1 VSRPGV
7 ALADFDHARYR
18 RGLSCVAGVDEAG
31 RGCLA
36 GPVVSGAA
44 VLRPG
49 WCPEGLDDSK
59 KLSAAVRESLYDA
72 ILEGALAWGAFAVWP
87 REIDRTNILRASLK
101 AMAGAVGLLGLHP
114 DLVLVDGNQT
124 PPLDCDCECVVKGD
138 GRSAAIAAG
147 AIIAKVTRD
156 RIMTG
161 LDVRFP
167 EYGFAA
173 HKGYGSPEHLASL
186 AEHGPCTLHRFS
198 YKPVADLR
206 QTRLW

>member
-1 VSRPGV
+1 VSRTGV
-7 ALADFDHARYR
+7 SLADFDSVRYR
-18 RGLSCVAGVDEAG
+18 RGLTCVAGVDEAG

-44 VLRPG
+44 VLRLG

-59 KLSAAVRESLYDA
+59 KLSAPVRESLYDV
-72 ILEGALAWGAFAVWP
+72 ILAGALAWGVFAVWP

-101 AMAGAVGLLGLHP
+101 SMVGAVGLLGLEP

-124 PPLDCDCECVVKGD
+124 PPLDRECECVVKGD

-161 LDVRFP
+161 MDTRFP

-173 HKGYGSPEHLASL
+173 HKGYGSPDHLDNLS
-186 AEHGPCTLHRFS
+186 EHGPCPLHRFS
-198 YKPVADLR
+198 FKPVADLR